1 MGIPPNTP
9 KTPSST
15 SLNKLT
21 GLTQQYKETA
31 PSSKL
36 DVGAEVV
43 KAQRDLLKDMFSDN
57 RDGFNEITNK
67 LNEILQ
73 ENWTS
78 ESKDKLDE
86 TINDNQKLINQTLL
100 NNMKKRESALDLNS
114 LLQEP
119 PLDQTNE

>member
-1 MGIPPNTP
+1 MGIPP

-21 GLTQQYKETA
+21 GLTQQYNNKDLK

-36 DVGAEVV
+36 EVGANVV
-43 KAQRDLLKDMFSDN
+43 KAQHDLLKEMFSN
-57 RDGFNEITNK
+57 NLDGFTEITNK
-67 LNEILQ
+67 LDEILQ

-78 ESKDKLDE
+78 ESTDKLDE
-86 TINDNQKLINQTLL
+86 TIKANQNLINQTLI
-100 NNMKKRESALDLNS
+100 NNLQARESALDLNS
-114 LLQEP
+114 LLQEK